1 MGNYLS
7 DTMFATSNEL
17 SDKETPMSQE
27 PVEQSP
33 SVDDEEVLHR
43 IATGTIEGGTPKGD
57 TGSGHGGTDSVLA
70 AIAANIG
77 VGIVKFIAAAISGS
91 AAMVSEGIHS
101 IVDSGNGLLVLLG
114 LHRSKKAPTI
124 EHPFG
129 FGKELYFWTLVV
141 AVSIFALGGGASIMQ
156 GVEAVREVL
165 AGEAGAEGSPLM
177 AFIVLIAS
185 IVIEGAS
192 LRVALKTFNAAR
204 GDKGVFEFIKDCK
217 DPSLYTVLLEDT
229 AAELG
234 LVFALVGLGL
244 STITGN
250 PIFDGAASILIGL
263 LLMSVA
269 VVLLRECKGL
279 LVGEGMTREEL
290 VRVRALIEAHPE
302 VAKVG
307 RVLTM
312 YFGPESMLMTV
323 DATFKPECTA
333 DQIMRAVD
341 RIEKDVART
350 WPQTTRVFIEAESL
364 ANVELQRQIQGSMP
378 EE

>member
-1 MGNYLS
+1 MSHDVTQPADAIS
-7 DTMFATSNEL
+7 D
-17 SDKETPMSQE
+17 D
-27 PVEQSP
+27 
-33 SVDDEEVLHR
+33 VLDR
-43 IATGTIEGGTPKGD
+43 ISSGTIEGGTPKGD
-57 TGSGHGGTDSVLA
+57 KASGHGGTASVLA

-77 VGIVKFIAAAISGS
+77 VGIVKFIAAAFSGS
-91 AAMVSEGIHS
+91 SAMVSEGIHS

-114 LHRSKKAPTI
+114 LHRAKKAPTI

-129 FGKELYFWTLVV
+129 FGKELYFWSLVV

-156 GVEAVREVL
+156 GYEAVRDTL
-165 AGEAGAEGSPLM
+165 TGAEASEGSPIL

-185 IVIEGAS
+185 IAIEAAS
-192 LRVALKTFNAAR
+192 LRVAIKGFNEAR
-204 GDKGVFEFIKDCK
+204 GDKGVFEFIKHCK

-234 LVFALVGLGL
+234 LAFALIGLGL

-263 LLMSVA
+263 LLMSVSII
-269 VVLLRECKGL
+269 LLHECKGL

-290 VRVRALIEAHPE
+290 DQVRSLIESQPE
-302 VAKVG
+302 VDKAG
-307 RVLTM
+307 RILTM

-323 DATFKPECTA
+323 DATFKPSCSA
-333 DQIMRAVD
+333 DQIMLAID
-341 RIEKDVART
+341 CIEKDVART

-364 ANVELQRQIQGSMP
+364 ADVERQRQIQSAMP